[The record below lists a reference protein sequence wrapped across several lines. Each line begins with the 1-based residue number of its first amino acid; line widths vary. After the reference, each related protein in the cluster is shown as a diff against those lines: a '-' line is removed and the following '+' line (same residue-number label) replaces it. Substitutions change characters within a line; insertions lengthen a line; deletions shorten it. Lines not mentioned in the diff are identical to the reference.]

1 MAFISTPMT
10 ASRFN
15 SRQAKTCLTL
25 LFVNAILVI
34 GICVA
39 ASRRIH
45 DHVKTSPTPAS
56 LIKINLTTSV
66 PSSTKGTENIRLQ
79 PVDMHNIPK
88 EIQAALM
95 KVHRYMESNMMVN
108 TTERCQFAGSLTN
121 RTSLLI
127 YLFAI
132 N

>member
-39 ASRRIH
+39 ASRRMIH

-56 LIKINLTTSV
+56 LIKINSTASV

-108 TTERCQFAGSLTN
+108 TTERCQFAWKFNKSDKSVN
-121 RTSLLI
+121 
-127 YLFAI
+127 LFI
-132 N
+132 CD